1 MYAYVHGALSPG
13 GLSHGS
19 RPLRRSEA
27 WGRDN
32 ERRCGAGGI
41 YIILRRVGL
50 LSYWGLV
57 KVQIIVQ
64 N

>member
-1 MYAYVHGALSPG
+1 MIQQVVEEVYDDTFHWVFFYGETTGDEH
-13 GLSHGS
+13 
-19 RPLRRSEA
+19 
-27 WGRDN
+27 
-32 ERRCGAGGI
+32 RCGAGGI

>member
-1 MYAYVHGALSPG
+1 MIQQVVEEVYDDTFPWAFVDGETTG
-13 GLSHGS
+13 
-19 RPLRRSEA
+19 
-27 WGRDN
+27 D
-32 ERRCGAGGI
+32 ERRCGTWGI
-41 YIILRRVGL
+41 YIILSRVGL